1 MTEQEGEEALLD
13 AATVARWLNVAPATV
28 YEQAARGVLP
38 HIRLWKGARRTLL
51 RFRRS
56 DVEQFI
62 RIRTV
67 SEKVGK

>member
-1 MTEQEGEEALLD
+1 MAEIDHEALLD
-13 AATVARWLNVAPATV
+13 APTVARWLKVATTTV

-38 HIRLWKGARRTLL
+38 HIRLWKGARRTLI

-62 RIRTV
+62 RTRTV
-67 SEKVGK
+67 VKTAGK